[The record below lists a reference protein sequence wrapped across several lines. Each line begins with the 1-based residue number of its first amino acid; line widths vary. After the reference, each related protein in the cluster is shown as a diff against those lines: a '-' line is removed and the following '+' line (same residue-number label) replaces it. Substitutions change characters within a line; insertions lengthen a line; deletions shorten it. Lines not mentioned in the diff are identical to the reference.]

1 MKNARQTAFEILN
14 RIQKDNSY
22 SNLVLDSF
30 LEKSELSQ
38 VDKGLA
44 SAIVYGVVERL
55 ITLDFELSDYLK
67 QPLKKLKPQVLTV
80 LRMGAYQILFMDK
93 IPDSAA
99 INESVKL
106 TKSNGMA
113 FASGLVNAVLRKV
126 SVNGLSDTDD
136 ISVRYSAPVWLY
148 NLWKDDYGKEN
159 AIKLLESTFGS
170 VDAVIRVNTLK
181 TSADKLI
188 ALLKDEGFD
197 AEVLTDIENAL
208 VVRGNGA
215 VHKTK
220 AYNEGLFHVQDV
232 ASQLSA
238 KALDA
243 SENDIVLDVC
253 AAPGGKSF
261 TVAQYMKNKGQLYSM
276 DIYPQRLELIKN
288 GCERLGITNV
298 STVVN
303 DAASHNEKIP
313 KADRILCDVPCAGLG
328 VIRKKP
334 EIRYKQYNEVKG
346 ISELQYTILC
356 ESSKYLKKDGILIYS
371 TCSLNKDEN
380 ENVIK
385 KFLSEHDE
393 FESFAVLKDLKRVGE
408 FTDYITLMPHIH
420 NCDGFFIAGI
430 RKIKDV

>member
-126 SVNGLSDTDD
+126 SVNGLSDTDN

-159 AIKLLESTFGS
+159 SIKLLESTFGS

>member
-38 VDKGLA
+38 IDKGLA

-170 VDAVIRVNTLK
+170 VDTVIRVNTLK

-188 ALLKDEGFD
+188 TLLKDEGFD

-232 ASQLSA
+232 ASQLCA

-288 GCERLGITNV
+288 GCERLGIMNV
-298 STVVN
+298 TTVVN
-303 DAASHNEKIP
+303 DAALHNNKIP

-334 EIRYKQYNEVKG
+334 EIRYKEFNEVKG

-393 FESFAVLKDLKRVGE
+393 FETFAVLKDLKRVGE